1 MESMQTKAG
10 VRTWDV
16 ATVRERLSA
25 GEVVLVD
32 VREPVEYAGERI
44 VGAVSHPLSRFDPQG
59 LSAPAG
65 QMVVLYCQS
74 GRRSQQAAQRLLAAG
89 WSEVGSLDGGITA
102 WKRAGYPVERDP
114 QAPISLFR
122 QVQIVAGSLV
132 FLGTVL
138 GATVSPWFLLLSG
151 LVGAGLVFAGV
162 TNTCAMGM
170 LLAQLPYNRRAGQ
183 SWQ

>member
-1 MESMQTKAG
+1 MEAVQTQVG
-10 VRTWDV
+10 VQVWDA
-16 ATVRERLSA
+16 ATLRERLDT

-44 VGAVSHPLSRFDPQG
+44 PGAISRPLARLHEAG
-59 LSAPAG
+59 LSPG
-65 QMVVLYCQS
+65 QRVVVYCQS
-74 GRRSQQAAQRLLAAG
+74 GPRSQRAAQQLLAAG
-89 WSEVGSLDGGITA
+89 WSEVGYLEGGILA
-102 WKRAGYPVERDP
+102 WKRAGYPVVRDP
-114 QAPISLFR
+114 KAPISLLR

-132 FLGTVL
+132 VLGTVL

-151 LVGAGLVFAGV
+151 FVGAGLVFAGV
-162 TNTCAMGM
+162 TNTCALGM